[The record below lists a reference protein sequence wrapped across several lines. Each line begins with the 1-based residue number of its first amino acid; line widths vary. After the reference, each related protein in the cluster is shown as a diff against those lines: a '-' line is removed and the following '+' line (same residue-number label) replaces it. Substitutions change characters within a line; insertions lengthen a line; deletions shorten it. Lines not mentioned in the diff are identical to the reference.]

1 MEGLVEGGGMLPM
14 VSLVPLLL
22 ETTGGVARRRQWSA
36 LTPATMLTDVVVET
50 DVSSRNV
57 IM

>member
-1 MEGLVEGGGMLPM
+1 MEGLVEGGGLLLSVPF
-14 VSLVPLLL
+14 VPLPL

-36 LTPATMLTDVVVET
+36 LTPATMLTDVVEET